1 MSKTHPPKWAPQY
14 VNDRFG
20 SPLLGTPWHKL
31 SESGENRHLTM
42 SRSSTSQT
50 FSANSSATLFFAL
63 LSICFATLTSA
74 VPTQNPFHFLS
85 LDSHLKNGL
94 LGPVKSTSS
103 PPHLINPVDNQ
114 GYEYLMA
121 KFLRDFYQKY
131 RFQDRLENESNR
143 LHKRAPFSSWGGKR
157 SLPRDSMS
165 ELEELAQ
172 GTEEGSRLKRK
183 PFSAWGGKR
192 SVMPLNQDS
201 ETSQMS
207 KRGVKAFSAWGGK
220 RSAGFDEDSFLR
232 RYTRNVD
239 GMIPVRV
246 LRPHRASFSAWGGK

>member
-1 MSKTHPPKWAPQY
+1 MSKTQHPQWAPQY
-14 VNDRFG
+14 VNDSRSV
-20 SPLLGTPWHKL
+20 SPLDTPL
-31 SESGENRHLTM
+31 SRSGENRQLKM
-42 SRSSTSQT
+42 SRSSTS
-50 FSANSSATLFFAL
+50 SSSSTIFLTI
-63 LSICFATLTSA
+63 LSICFATLASTVSA
-74 VPTQNPFHFLS
+74 TQNPFHFLS

-103 PPHLINPVDNQ
+103 PPHLINPVDKQ
-114 GYEYLMA
+114 GLDFLMA
-121 KFLRDFYQKY
+121 RFLRDYYEKY
-131 RFQDRLENESNR
+131 RFQDRLENEVNNV
-143 LHKRAPFSSWGGKR
+143 HKRAPFSSWGGKR

-165 ELEELAQ
+165 ELEELAHEQ
-172 GTEEGSRLKRK
+172 QEEGSRLKRK

-192 SVMPLNQDS
+192 SELPLHQDS
-201 ETSQMS
+201 ETSEMA